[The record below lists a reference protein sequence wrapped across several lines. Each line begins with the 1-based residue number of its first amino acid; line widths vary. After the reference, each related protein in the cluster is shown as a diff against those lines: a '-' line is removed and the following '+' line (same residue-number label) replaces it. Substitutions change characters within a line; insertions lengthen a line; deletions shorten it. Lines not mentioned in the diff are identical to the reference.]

1 MTSADFETD
10 AADPSADPAD
20 PADSAADNGR
30 VRGAETARRALR
42 LIETLIAEQPV
53 RLDTLVERTGL
64 TKSTAYRLMRV
75 LQEEGYAEKF
85 GHDGY
90 RAGPR
95 CAVFAEVGALNV
107 HTYAPVRAIL
117 QQLSRATGETVT
129 LHQRAGD
136 LAILVAGAEDETHAL
151 RMVST
156 LGESNLLVRGA
167 SGLAVLAHLDPAEAE
182 RIVARYIEG
191 RTDRAELLDRLR
203 TIAGRGFAVSS
214 GVNHPGV
221 RGIAAP
227 VLRDGAP
234 TTMSVAVVGPAE
246 RFTEQ
251 RALAVSSQLTACCVR
266 LAAYFTAAGQG
277 SMR

>member
-1 MTSADFETD
+1 MTSSDFETED
-10 AADPSADPAD
+10 HSAGADP
-20 PADSAADNGR
+20 GR

-53 RLDTLVERTGL
+53 RLETLVERTGL

-85 GHDGY
+85 GPDGY

-95 CAVFAEVGALNV
+95 CAVFAEVGALNA

-117 QQLSRATGETVT
+117 QQLARATGETVT

-136 LAILVAGAEDETHAL
+136 LVILVAGVEDETHAL

-182 RIVARYIEG
+182 RIVLRNVEG
-191 RTDRAELLDRLR
+191 RPEQAELLDRLR
-203 TIAGRGFAVSS
+203 TVAARGFALSS

-227 VLRDGAP
+227 VLRDAAP
-234 TTMSVAVVGPAE
+234 TTLSVAVVGPAE
-246 RFTEQ
+246 RFTEHQ
-251 RALAVSSQLTACCVR
+251 ARAVSAQLIACCGR

-277 SMR
+277 GVREN